1 MKHSPKTS
9 ASPAHRLVIVGAGN
23 IGSQLCHLVARLP
36 SVRSVLVADPD
47 AYEEK
52 NIWSQAISPA
62 DIGRP
67 KAVVQ
72 ARRMRRINPEL
83 QVEASVDR
91 IENVPLG
98 RLRADVIL
106 AGLDSKA
113 ARREVNRIAW
123 RLGIPWI
130 DGGVNASGLLARI
143 NVYRPGPAAVCLECA
158 WDEKDYAA
166 LEAVRPCADPALKPR
181 ATNAP
186 AALGALVASL
196 AMLEC
201 EKILAGRWAQVL
213 VGRQVVIDAASHRQF
228 VTAFR
233 RNPQCRFDH
242 ATWFVRQ
249 LDYRPDQLTLARAL
263 ALGNHTAG
271 LRVAGQ
277 PVVARMI
284 CRGCGRAKSVFRL
297 KGRLRS
303 SAPLCPACGEPL
315 VVAGAHMLDPIRPAA
330 VPAAVLQRS
339 LARLGVL
346 PGDVLTV
353 GARRG
358 DRHFELRGG
367 EEPCPT
373 KS

>member
-1 MKHSPKTS
+1 
-9 ASPAHRLVIVGAGN
+9 V
-23 IGSQLCHLVARLP
+23 
-36 SVRSVLVADPD
+36 
-47 AYEEK
+47 
-52 NIWSQAISPA
+52 
-62 DIGRP
+62 
-67 KAVVQ
+67 
-72 ARRMRRINPEL
+72 
-83 QVEASVDR
+83 
-91 IENVPLG
+91 
-98 RLRADVIL
+98 RADVIL
-106 AGLDSKA
+106 AGLDTKA

-130 DGGVNASGLLARI
+130 DGGVDAGGLLARI
-143 NVYRPGPAAVCLECA
+143 NVYRPGPTAACLECA

-166 LEAVRPCADPALKPR
+166 LEALRSCDDALLKTR

-196 AMLEC
+196 AVLEC
-201 EKILAGRWAQVL
+201 EKILAGRWAQVA
-213 VGRQVVIDAASHRQF
+213 VGQQVMLDVASHRHF
-228 VTAFR
+228 LTAYR

-242 ATWFVRQ
+242 ESWFVRQ

-263 ALGNHTAG
+263 ALGNHDES

-277 PVVARMI
+277 PLVTQMV
-284 CRGCGRAKSVFRL
+284 CRGCGRAKPVFRL

-303 SAPLCPACGEPL
+303 SAPNCTACGKEL
-315 VVAGAHMLDPIRPAA
+315 VVVGAHMLDPIRPAA

-353 GARRG
+353 SARRG
-358 DRHFELRGG
+358 YRHFELRGD
-367 EEPCPT
+367 ESCQT